1 MHRPDELEAERV
13 IRGLLRRLGGGDAE
27 DPAALRAEIDR
38 LRTQNENMKRA
49 MRQCIDCE
57 YRVEVMAS
65 RAERGL
71 NADGSAPDA
80 GVPGA
85 ADD

>member
-1 MHRPDELEAERV
+1 VHRPHELEAGRV
-13 IRGLLRRLGGGDAE
+13 IRSLLRRLGGGDAE

-38 LRTQNENMKRA
+38 LRAQNESMKRA

-57 YRVEVMAS
+57 YRIEVMAS

-71 NADGSAPDA
+71 NADGSAPA
-80 GVPGA
+80 GRVPGA